1 MKNSPRFTYNI
12 QLAGYAFHYKDEKGA
27 IDFDTFVEVFENF
40 PWGEQMRQREKMAGG
55 CSATISV
62 LDRQQFRV
70 LWVSVM
76 GNDRRPTFLIGT
88 VIYKTKADKTR
99 VRKSRVAK
107 VNEMYIAHN
116 RRSVTCAFRLFFSG
130 DTTKLDQRIS
140 AFKKF
145 QG

>member
-1 MKNSPRFTYNI
+1 MSDSPRYTYNI
-12 QLAGYAFHYKDEKGA
+12 QLAGYAFQCKDEKGA

-99 VRKSRVAK
+99 VRKSRIAK
-107 VNEMYIAHN
+107 VNEIYIAPS
-116 RRSVTCAFRLFFSG
+116 RRSVLCAFRLFFAG

-140 AFKKF
+140 SYKLFE
-145 QG
+145 